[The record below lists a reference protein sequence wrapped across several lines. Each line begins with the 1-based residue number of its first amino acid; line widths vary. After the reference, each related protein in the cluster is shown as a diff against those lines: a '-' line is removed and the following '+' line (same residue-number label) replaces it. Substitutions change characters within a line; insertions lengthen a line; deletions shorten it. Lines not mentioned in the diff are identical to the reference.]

1 MTLRHDVIQIL
12 KVRVLFVS
20 GHIIRT
26 GWLFALAA
34 VTAVTTVTV
43 AHMIRG
49 TNEINDVT
57 GL

>member
-1 MTLRHDVIQIL
+1 MTLRHDIIQIL
-12 KVRVLFVS
+12 RIRVLFVS
-20 GHIIRT
+20 GHIIGT

-34 VTAVTTVTV
+34 VTAVATITV

-49 TNEINDVT
+49 ANEINDVT